1 LFSVKKVFLAR
12 ACDGPEKERAPHRK
26 AGSIAKLTEAHK
38 RDREACAQAA
48 LNVQFGAELNNIRC
62 TLKMRFRVL
71 ARAMAVPKLES
82 RVQLRLTVVF
92 PAPLFSGYLIQR
104 VRENSSI

>member
-12 ACDGPEKERAPHRK
+12 ACDGPEKERATHRK
-26 AGSIAKLTEAHK
+26 AGSIAKLTGAHK
-38 RDREACAQAA
+38 RDREACAQA

-104 VRENSSI
+104 VCESSSI

>member
-12 ACDGPEKERAPHRK
+12 ACDDPEKERAPHRK
-26 AGSIAKLTEAHK
+26 AGSVAKLTGAHK

-48 LNVQFGAELNNIRC
+48 LNVQFSAELNNARC
-62 TLKMRFRVL
+62 TLKMRFSVL
-71 ARAMAVPKLES
+71 RFMVVPKVES

-104 VRENSSI
+104 VRESSSI